1 MTKHVQNIS
10 GETLWLPGY
19 GWPGLGLT
27 LQSGD
32 SFDIADAD
40 SDSFGG
46 GQPSLMWL
54 VT

>member
-10 GETLWLPGY
+10 SDTLWLPNY

-27 LQSGD
+27 LLPGD

-46 GQPSLMWL
+46 GAASPVWL